1 MIEYAI
7 FAAGCFWGVQAA
19 FDVVPGVIETQVGY
33 IGGTVAHPTYEQVCT
48 DTTGHAEAVQVK
60 YDSSVVTYNHLLD
73 VFFDNHN
80 PTTLNQQGPD
90 IGTQY
95 RSAIFYFNDSQ
106 KNQALNK
113 IKELDN
119 KHIFGRPIVTEVVPV
134 TDFYPAEEYHQKYL
148 EKKGRKSCFSCLFK

>member
-1 MIEYAI
+1 MIEYAL

-19 FDVVPGVIETQVGY
+19 FDVVPGVLETQVGY

-48 DTTGHAEAVQVK
+48 DTTGHAEAVQIK
-60 YDSSVVTYNHLLD
+60 YDSTVVTYDHLLD
-73 VFFDNHN
+73 IFFDNHN

-95 RSAIFYFNDSQ
+95 RSAIFYLNDSQ

-119 KHIFGRPIVTEVVPV
+119 KHIFGRPIVTEVVPA

>member
-1 MIEYAI
+1 MIEYAL

-19 FDVVPGVIETQVGY
+19 FDSVPGVLETQVGY

-48 DTTGHAEAVQVK
+48 DTTGHAEAVQIK
-60 YDSSVVTYNHLLD
+60 YDSTVVTYDHLLD
-73 VFFDNHN
+73 IFFDNHN

-95 RSAIFYFNDSQ
+95 RSAIFYLNDSQ

-119 KHIFGRPIVTEVVPV
+119 KHIFSRPIVTEVVPA